1 MTKTLTSYL
10 AVLVI
15 FVSIDLVWLAIVARG
30 TYVREIGGLLAAQ
43 PGLIAAALF
52 YLMYAAGLMFFA
64 VNPALAAGSIGQA
77 FLLGAAA
84 GLFAYGT
91 YDLTNL
97 SVVKGF
103 TTRIAL
109 IDMAWGTLLS
119 AATSALAY
127 IIISRIWPSTG

>member
-10 AVLVI
+10 AILVI
-15 FVSIDLVWLAIVARG
+15 FVSIDLVWLAIIARG

-43 PGLIAAALF
+43 PGLIAATLF

-64 VNPALAAGSIGQA
+64 VNPALAAASIGQA

-97 SVVKGF
+97 SVIEGF

-109 IDMAWGTLLS
+109 IDMAWGTVLS
-119 AATSALAY
+119 SCTAALVTWLVL
-127 IIISRIWPSTG
+127 RF